1 VRRAA
6 LVSAALLAVACGRRD
21 DARPRIGQGDT
32 AAAPESLAV
41 PGDSARKTFGTVI
54 QLGSFTEQERAKAL
68 RDELEEEGWRPWIT
82 RATVQ
87 GAERWRVNV
96 APLYDGFKLGLARAT
111 ADILHAHARDAL
123 LVEDSIPVLARTD
136 SVDVFAGWISTTPVS
151 QKQPFMI
158 GQARWLLSPDSTA
171 MIVLQHN
178 TAVENEPLPN
188 EFVYASNRDGQWGPF
203 RSWDVT
209 PSPDWR
215 WLAWGKPFVMNPPRE
230 QDSVGVA
237 QWEPVAALAGMDA
250 EQVAAASFASSAM
263 GYQRGFSQAVVVP
276 LRPPAFQNEGERDAN
291 ALPMSGGWRVR
302 WTLDGRLAAFGSNPE
317 RAQSDAPSR
326 RWTLVEPA
334 NREVRDTID
343 DITRLARVPWNV
355 GPTLD
360 VSTPVDFNATR
371 RIRVGA
377 LTVESRDGFVRV
389 YGSADGRRLSRIIGP
404 GAALGATRG
413 AHFIAAVIPR
423 PASSTAEG
431 EAPMR
436 LVVYQV
442 NR

>member
-1 VRRAA
+1 VKRSA
-6 LVSAALLAVACGRRD
+6 LLSAALLALGCGGEDRAPERL
-21 DARPRIGQGDT
+21 PEGDTT
-32 AAAPESLAV
+32 AAAESLPAS
-41 PGDSARKTFGTVI
+41 GDSTRKTFGAVI
-54 QLGSFTEQERAKAL
+54 QLGSFAEQERATAL
-68 RDELEEEGWRPWIT
+68 RDALEEEGWRPWIT

-87 GAERWRVNV
+87 GEERWRVNV
-96 APLYDGFKLGLARAT
+96 APLYDGFKLGLARVT

-123 LVEDSIPVLARTD
+123 LVDDSIPAPPRTD
-136 SVDVFAGWISTTPVS
+136 SVDVFGGWISTTPVS

-158 GQARWLLSPDSTA
+158 AQARWLLSPDSTA

-230 QDSVGVA
+230 QDSVSLA

-263 GYQRGFSQAVVVP
+263 GYQRGFSQPVVVP
-276 LRPPAFQNEGERDAN
+276 LRPPAFQNEGERDPN

-326 RWTLVEPA
+326 RWTLLEPGT
-334 NREVRDTID
+334 REVRDTID
-343 DITRLARVPWNV
+343 DITQLARVPWNM

-360 VSTPVDFNATR
+360 ISTPVDFNVTR
-371 RIRVGA
+371 RFRVGA
-377 LTVESRDGFVRV
+377 LTVESRNGFVRV
-389 YGSADGRRLSRIIGP
+389 YGSADGRRLSRIVGP
-404 GAALGATRG
+404 GVALGATRG
-413 AHFIAAVIPR
+413 AQYIAAVIPR
-423 PASSTAEG
+423 PTSATAQG
-431 EAPMR
+431 EAPVR